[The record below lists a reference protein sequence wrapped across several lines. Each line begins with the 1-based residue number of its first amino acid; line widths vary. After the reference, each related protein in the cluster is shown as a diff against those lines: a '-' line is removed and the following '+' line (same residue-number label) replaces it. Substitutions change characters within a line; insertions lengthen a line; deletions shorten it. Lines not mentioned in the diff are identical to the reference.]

1 MKNIRGLAKAGTT
14 KNKYKALTYLK
25 VIPRILYPKNLPKY
39 KYMLIQFATIT
50 DMNVF
55 YMKKRGTGFFIWKED
70 IVLLIYKYP
79 FTEK

>member
-55 YMKKRGTGFFIWKED
+55 YIKKRGTGFFFLERRYSITY
-70 IVLLIYKYP
+70 L
-79 FTEK
+79 

>member
-1 MKNIRGLAKAGTT
+1 
-14 KNKYKALTYLK
+14 
-25 VIPRILYPKNLPKY
+25 
-39 KYMLIQFATIT
+39 MLIQFATIT

-55 YMKKRGTGFFIWKED
+55 YIKKRGTGFFFWKED

>member
-1 MKNIRGLAKAGTT
+1 MCTEREIMNIRGLAKAGTT

-39 KYMLIQFATIT
+39 KYMLIQFASIT

-55 YMKKRGTGFFIWKED
+55 YMKKRGSGFFLFGKKI
-70 IVLLIYKYP
+70 
-79 FTEK
+79 

>member
-14 KNKYKALTYLK
+14 KNKYKVLTYLK

-39 KYMLIQFATIT
+39 NNMLIQFATIT

-55 YMKKRGTGFFIWKED
+55 YMKRRGTPYFHLERRYTY
-70 IVLLIYKYP
+70 L
-79 FTEK
+79 